1 MPAATF
7 ENIIDNIKKKI
18 YNPVYFLTGDEPYFI
33 DKISKLIEKS
43 VLSDDEKEFNQA
55 IVYGR
60 DVTTDQILA
69 LAKEYPVFS
78 NHRVVIVREAQDL
91 KQIEKD
97 ELLKGYL
104 RKPVKSTILVF
115 DYKYKKVDGR
125 TEFAKL
131 IEQAGVFFQA
141 KKIWDNQVPTWI
153 ETQVNSQ
160 GLRLS
165 QNARMLLAESLG
177 NDLSKIENEIN
188 KLIINLPKG
197 SEVTPD
203 IIEQNIGISK
213 EYNVFELQRALGEK
227 NIEKCNRIVNYFGA
241 NPKENPAVMVTVILY
256 TYFRKI
262 FLYHFLSDKSDRNVA
277 AQLGISPAPNIVRE
291 YKLAAEKYHPKKLRL
306 VFSILREYD
315 RKAKGVESATIED
328 GELLQEMVFK
338 ILH

>member
-1 MPAATF
+1 MTY
-7 ENIIDNIKKKI
+7 EQITDSIRKKI
-18 YNPVYFLTGDEPYFI
+18 YHPVYFLTGEEPYYI
-33 DKISKLIEKS
+33 DKISKLIEKT
-43 VLSDDEKEFNQA
+43 VLNDAEKEFNQM

-60 DVTTDQILA
+60 DVASDQVLA

-78 NHRVVIVREAQDL
+78 NYRVVIVREAQDL

-115 DYKYKKVDGR
+115 DYKYKKIDGR

-131 IEQAGVFFQA
+131 LDQAGVLFQS
-141 KKIWDNQVPTWI
+141 KKMYDNQVPAWI
-153 ETQVNSQ
+153 ETQINSH

-165 QNARMLLAESLG
+165 QNARMLLSESLG

-213 EYNVFELQRALGEK
+213 DYNVFELQKALGDR
-227 NIEKCNRIVNYFGA
+227 NIEKCNRIVKYFGA
-241 NPKENPAVMVTVILY
+241 NPKDNSAVMVTVILFG
-256 TYFRKI
+256 YFRKL
-262 FLYHFLSDKSDRNVA
+262 FLYHFLADKSENNVA
-277 AQLGISPAPNIVRE
+277 AQLGIRPFLVRE
-291 YKLAAEKYHPKKLRL
+291 YKMAAEKYPPKKLRMI
-306 VFSILREYD
+306 FSILREYD